1 MSLPTDA
8 PNAEAAT
15 ICPYLGL
22 VDDADSHATYSTDA
36 HRCYRLPNPTRVA
49 TPHQESFCL
58 TVEHP
63 TCPIYQGEGVAATTQ
78 PAAVAGAAESSA
90 SEGGGEDET
99 SSTSGPDWGKTEPTP
114 PASSSPLT
122 TPGGRGGSGSS
133 RPPRAPRRRREG
145 DGAMSMPA
153 ATIALFALAI
163 VVVIVAFF
171 INRQLGDDNGRISPA
186 DSLATQSALRTETA
200 DPSTATPAQS
210 TEPPAESTATAVPTQ
225 PSAEPTATTPS
236 GGGNL
241 HLVVSGD
248 TCGAIAEANGVT
260 LQAFLDANNLT
271 EDDCLSIQPGQ
282 ELIIP

>member
-8 PNAEAAT
+8 PNGEAAT

-78 PAAVAGAAESSA
+78 TAAVAAAAESST
-90 SEGGGEDET
+90 SEGGGEDEA
-99 SSTSGPDWGKTEPTP
+99 STTGPDWGKTEPTP

-122 TPGGRGGSGSS
+122 TPGGSGSS

-171 INRQLGDDNGRISPA
+171 INRQLGDDNGGISPA

-200 DPSTATPAQS
+200 ARSTPTPAQPTPAQP
-210 TEPPAESTATAVPTQ
+210 TEPSAQPTTTAVPTQ
-225 PSAEPTATTPS
+225 PSAEATTAS
-236 GGGNL
+236 GGGNV

-248 TCGAIAEANGVT
+248 TCGAIAGANGVT
-260 LQAFLDANNLT
+260 LQAFLDANNMT